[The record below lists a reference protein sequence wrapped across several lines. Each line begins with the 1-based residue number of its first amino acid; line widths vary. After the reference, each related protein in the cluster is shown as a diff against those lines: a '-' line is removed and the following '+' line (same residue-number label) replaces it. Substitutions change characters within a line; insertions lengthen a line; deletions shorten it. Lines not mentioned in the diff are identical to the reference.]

1 MESLESLKQ
10 RKKDLEY
17 ELERITIKKSGTT
30 PWANGIQDQYESN
43 SYSYNEYT
51 DVSKAYKLIDE
62 IKDLDRQIKTYGQRV
77 KEQQERE
84 EALREA
90 SIQKY
95 EYEIAGEKKI
105 TENPALAA
113 RYNAQHR
120 LFGMNKLQKTLASLS
135 GQRKKFRKLWYKAD
149 TMNKKSQ
156 EEIANKLN
164 KMFR

>member
-17 ELERITIKKSGTT
+17 ELEQITIKKSGTA
-30 PWANGIQDQYESN
+30 PWTSGVQDQYNSN
-43 SYSYNEYT
+43 SYSYNQYT

-62 IKDLDRQIKTYGQRV
+62 IKEIDRQIKNYGQRV

-84 EALREA
+84 ETLKEA

-95 EYEIAGEKKI
+95 EYEIAGEKKT

-149 TMNKKSQ
+149 TMNEKSQ
-156 EEIANKLN
+156 EEIANELN